1 MKTEEIR
8 RNCVIVADTAQGGTL
23 DMVSPEGEIIHF
35 FHVPPGRH
43 RASQWL
49 DLLDPGYTLQIG
61 EGLFCFQPRMGVS
74 HTRHPDALHS
84 DANPSFIPTSATRL
98 EREMRIELNEM
109 RSARLSLQKE
119 ARQRALDS
127 VQVAESIPKNPA
139 PEPKPAPAPEP
150 KPAPAPDPNPVA

>member
-1 MKTEEIR
+1 MSKTEEIR

-23 DMVSPEGEIIHF
+23 DMVSPDGEILHA

-43 RASQWL
+43 RASHWL
-49 DLLDPGYTLQIG
+49 DLLEPGYTLQIG
-61 EGLFCFQPRMGVS
+61 EGLVCFQPRMGVS
-74 HTRHPDALHS
+74 HTRHPDALQS

-127 VQVAESIPKNPA
+127 VQVIEDIPD
-139 PEPKPAPAPEP
+139 KPAPAAAPDP
-150 KPAPAPDPNPVA
+150 KPAAAPDPKPAA